1 MEVLRIDNLYKSYKN
16 KPALSGVSVTIPEG
30 RIVGL
35 LGPNGSGKTTLLKCV
50 AGLLTP
56 DSGIITVD
64 GKLVGAES
72 KAVTAFLPDKNFLC
86 EWMTVEKMVTY
97 TKDFFADFDEA
108 RAINLINDLG
118 ISLKDNIS
126 ALSKGTKEKLALILT
141 MSRRAKLYLLDEPI
155 AGVDPAARDY
165 VIKTILSNYAPTSS
179 VLISTHLIYD
189 IEGVLDDA
197 MFLCGGKITFAASCE
212 YIHYKLNKSVD
223 ELFREMFRC

>member
-16 KPALSGVSVTIPEG
+16 KPALSGVSVTIPKG

-97 TKDFFADFDEA
+97 TKDFFADFDET

-118 ISLKDNIS
+118 ISIKDNIT

-141 MSRRAKLYLLDEPI
+141 MSRRAKL
-155 AGVDPAARDY
+155 
-165 VIKTILSNYAPTSS
+165 
-179 VLISTHLIYD
+179 
-189 IEGVLDDA
+189 
-197 MFLCGGKITFAASCE
+197 
-212 YIHYKLNKSVD
+212 
-223 ELFREMFRC
+223 